1 MARCVQWRDPRCSAS
16 HGSRAPE
23 GLVSLERYIILNAV
37 DRLWQEHLYGMDSL
51 REAVHWRQQGQKD
64 PLQEFKKD
72 AYVLFQD
79 LMDNIKAE
87 TLGNLFRSTTNL
99 QGFEDFLRN
108 LQTKQSGGEGDPGR
122 DPSAGKPEPQQE
134 EKKEGPKI
142 NLPKKRELPK
152 VGRNDPCPC
161 GSGRKFKACC
171 GRGA

>member
-1 MARCVQWRDPRCSAS
+1 
-16 HGSRAPE
+16 
-23 GLVSLERYIILNAV
+23 
-37 DRLWQEHLYGMDSL
+37 
-51 REAVHWRQQGQKD
+51 
-64 PLQEFKKD
+64 
-72 AYVLFQD
+72 
-79 LMDNIKAE
+79 MDNIKAE

-108 LQTKQSGGEGDPGR
+108 LQTKQTGGENDPGR
-122 DPSAGKPEPQQE
+122 DPSAGEPEPEQE
-134 EKKEGPKI
+134 AKKEGPKI